1 MAPPTAPD
9 IQRLI
14 ACALEDV
21 HVVLAAARTTKFEEY
36 QRELIELL
44 EMVQGPTR
52 PPFTENEIRRYQEIA
67 AASAEAR
74 HSIRPRVLTGPLGRS
89 VEQEQAR
96 RRAQSLPGGNWNA
109 ELASLAVP
117 ATQNRSNC
125 EHNFV
130 RVSLVNRPEEHHA
143 CDLCRKPLSSA
154 MMQCLKC
161 PMRTCEDCE
170 RISV

>member
-1 MAPPTAPD
+1 MTPPTTLD

-21 HVVLAAARTTKFEEY
+21 HVVLAAARTPKFEEY

-52 PPFTENEIRRYQEIA
+52 PFTEGEIRHYQEIA
-67 AASAEAR
+67 AASAEER
-74 HSIRPRVLTGPLGRS
+74 HSIRPRALAGPPGRS

-109 ELASLAVP
+109 ELASSAVP

-161 PMRTCEDCE
+161 PMRACEDCE